1 MHTQQITLTLAQWQS
16 VATLAAI
23 AKTADDVTPVLR
35 RIALYVTGPNEITAT
50 TTDRYRVGAITLQ
63 TEHTHTETEQ
73 PQLIHHGDLTTALT
87 AYKKWPQNDTL
98 TIVTEYDTKEITTQN
113 GPKMHSTP
121 THTKIGRQNDTG
133 QYWHQCETIH
143 ASYPPILRLLADHK
157 KTLETAPAA
166 GEFALNAKFL
176 ADVMKLRAPGE
187 TTRDAS
193 QPWKFHTA
201 AETGERRRALPV
213 LATRTGKQWRLE
225 YMQQPTIMPTDL
237 ER

>member
-1 MHTQQITLTLAQWQS
+1 MHTHQITLTLSQWQS

-50 TTDRYRVGAITLQ
+50 TTDRHRVGAITLQ

-87 AYKKWPQNDTL
+87 AYKKWPGYHTL
-98 TIVTEYDTKEITTQN
+98 KLVNEYDEHNRATV
-113 GPKMHSTP
+113 
-121 THTKIGRQNDTG
+121 TKIGRQNDAG

-166 GEFALNAKFL
+166 GEFALNAKYL

-201 AETGERRRALPV
+201 TETGERRRALPV

-225 YMQQPTIMPTDL
+225 YMQQPVIIPTDL
-237 ER
+237 KG